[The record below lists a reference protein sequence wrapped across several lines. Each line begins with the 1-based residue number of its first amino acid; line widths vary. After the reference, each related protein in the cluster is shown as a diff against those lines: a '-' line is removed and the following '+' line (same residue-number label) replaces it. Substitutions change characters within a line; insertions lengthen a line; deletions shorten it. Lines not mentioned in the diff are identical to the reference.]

1 MPTESTELYKGF
13 KICTY
18 ISERF
23 HDRWIQAPEDLWI
36 KPWKEF
42 DSREVS
48 TEDCKRMI
56 DEEIRRRSGSIEQMS
71 LF

>member
-1 MPTESTELYKGF
+1 MPIEEKIEYRGF

-42 DSREVS
+42 DSRKVS
-48 TEDCKRMI
+48 TEDCNRMI
-56 DEEIRRRSGSIEQMS
+56 DEEIRRRSGNVEQMT

>member
-1 MPTESTELYKGF
+1 MMECEYKGF
-13 KICTY
+13 KICSY

-23 HDRWIQAPEDLWI
+23 HERWIHAPEDLWI
-36 KPWKEF
+36 DPWKEF
-42 DSREVS
+42 DSRQVS

-56 DEEIRRRSGSIEQMS
+56 DEEIRRRSGNVEQMS